1 MKKNFLLA
9 FASLALFCLV
19 PVLGQTSTSQSFR
32 SHASQIK
39 AVTGSQ
45 SGMLL
50 ANETGHPPVWPPKM
64 HS

>member
-1 MKKNFLLA
+1 MKSFSLA

-19 PVLGQTSTSQSFR
+19 PVLVQTSTSQSAR
-32 SHASQIK
+32 SQASQAK

-45 SGMLL
+45 TEMLL